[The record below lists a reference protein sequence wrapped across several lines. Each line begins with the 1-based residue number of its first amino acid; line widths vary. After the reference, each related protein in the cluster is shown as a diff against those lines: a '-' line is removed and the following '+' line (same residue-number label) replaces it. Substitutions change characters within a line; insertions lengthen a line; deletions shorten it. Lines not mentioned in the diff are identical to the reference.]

1 MSGWGNYDALTL
13 YGTSVSVTNGS
24 NTVIGTGTQFTA
36 NLQIGDVVGI
46 HSDLF
51 TKNRVAAVTNNT
63 ILVLADPFI
72 GTSNA
77 SLPMSFVKENQ
88 QPKYVYHDGDAMSG
102 FDTIQNVYGVDVA
115 EIDAGLA
122 NVTSVMVQSAGTKYV
137 EAPAVTFSSGS
148 AAATA
153 YVSGGAVANVT
164 LTATGNSY
172 SSTPTV
178 TIGAPF
184 ITFNG
189 SSASV
194 VVAAANTI
202 AYTGHLFAT
211 GDAAVYS
218 KGAGGTV
225 ITGLTDASTYYII
238 KIGANAVA
246 LASSLANATS
256 NTQVD
261 ITAVGVGTAHTLT
274 LTSGAA
280 TAIASLG
287 VGNTTTG
294 KSKVPHAGWVKKTV
308 GTGGRAGRI
317 QYETLV
323 ALGTITTDAVD
334 DLTFPDA

>member
-1 MSGWGNYDALTL
+1 MSQSGIYDALTI

-46 HSDLF
+46 HSDLY

-63 ILVLADPFI
+63 ILVLADPFV
-72 GTSNA
+72 GTSNTT
-77 SLPMSFVKENQ
+77 LPMSFVKENQ
-88 QPKYVYHDGDAMSG
+88 QPKYAYNYGDGKSG
-102 FDTIQNVYGVDVA
+102 FDTIQLIYGVDNS
-115 EIDAGLA
+115 EIDSGLA
-122 NVTSVMVQSAGTKYV
+122 NVTSVMVQSAGTKYK
-137 EAPAVTFSSGS
+137 EAPLVTFSTGS

-172 SSTPTV
+172 SSAPTV
-178 TIGAPF
+178 TIGAPY
-184 ITFNG
+184 ITFDG
-189 SSASV
+189 SSAGV
-194 VVAAANTI
+194 VSASANTI

-211 GDAAVYS
+211 GDAAVYG
-218 KGAGGTV
+218 KGSGGTQ
-225 ITGLTDASTYYII
+225 ITGLTDTSTYYII

-261 ITAVGVGTAHTLT
+261 ITAVGGGSAHTLT

-287 VGNTTTG
+287 AGNATTG
-294 KSKVPHAGWVKKTV
+294 KSKLAHAGWVKKTV

-323 ALGTITTDAVD
+323 AIGSITTDAVD

>member
-1 MSGWGNYDALTL
+1 MSEWGIYDAKTI

-24 NTVIGTGTQFTA
+24 NTVIGVGTQFTA
-36 NLQIGDVVGI
+36 NLVIGDVLGI

-51 TKNRVAAVTNNT
+51 TKNRIAAISNNT
-63 ILVLADPFI
+63 ILTLADPFT
-72 GTSNA
+72 GTSNTT
-77 SLPMSFVKENQ
+77 LPISFVTHNQ
-88 QPKYVYHDGDAMSG
+88 QPKYVYQDGDNVSG
-102 FDTIQNVYGVDVA
+102 FDLIQTVYGVDTS
-115 EIDAGLA
+115 EIDAGSA
-122 NVTSVMVQSAGTKYV
+122 NVTAVLIQSAGSKYV
-137 EAPAVTFSSGS
+137 ETPAVTFSTGA

-172 SSTPTV
+172 SSAPTV
-178 TIGAPF
+178 TIGAPY

-189 SSASV
+189 AT
-194 VVAAANTI
+194 AANAISNTI
-202 AYTGHLFAT
+202 NYTGHLFAT
-211 GDAAVYS
+211 GDAAVYTN
-218 KGAGGTV
+218 GGGTSV
-225 ITGLTDASTYYII
+225 TGLTTGNTYYII
-238 KIGANAVA
+238 KFTNNAFA
-246 LASSLANATS
+246 LAESLANATA
-256 NTQVD
+256 NVQTD
-261 ITAVGVGTAHTLT
+261 ITGAGVGAAHKVT

-287 VGNTTTG
+287 VGNASTG
-294 KSKVPHAGWVKKTV
+294 NSKLAHAGWVKKTV

>member
-1 MSGWGNYDALTL
+1 MSGWGLYDAKSI

-24 NTVIGTGTQFTA
+24 NTVIGVGTQFTA
-36 NLQIGDVVGI
+36 NLDIGDVLGI

-51 TKNRVAAVTNNT
+51 TKNRIVAIANNT
-63 ILVLADPFI
+63 NLTLADPFI
-72 GTSNA
+72 GTSNTT
-77 SLPMSFVKENQ
+77 LPISFVKHNQ
-88 QPKYVYHDGDAMSG
+88 QPIYAYYDGDNMSG
-102 FDTIQNVYGVDVA
+102 FDTIQNVYGVDVS
-115 EIDAGLA
+115 EIQAGGA
-122 NVTSVMVQSAGTKYV
+122 NVTSVMVQSAGTKYK
-137 EAPAVTFSSGS
+137 EAPAVTFSTGS

-172 SSTPTV
+172 SSVPTV

-184 ITFNG
+184 ITFDG
-189 SSASV
+189 SSAGV
-194 VVAAANTI
+194 VSAAANTI

-238 KIGANAVA
+238 KIGANAIA
-246 LASSLANATS
+246 LASSLANATA

-261 ITAVGVGTAHTLT
+261 ITAVGAGSAHTLT

-280 TAIASLG
+280 TAVASLG
-287 VGNTTTG
+287 VGTSVE
-294 KSKVPHAGWVKKTV
+294 SKAAHAGWVKKTV

-323 ALGTITTDAVD
+323 AMGTITTDAVD